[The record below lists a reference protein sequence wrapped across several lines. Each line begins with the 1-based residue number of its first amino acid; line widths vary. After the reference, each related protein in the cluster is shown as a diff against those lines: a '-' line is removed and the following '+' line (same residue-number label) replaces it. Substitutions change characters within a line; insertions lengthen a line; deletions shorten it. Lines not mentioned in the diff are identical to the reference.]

1 MTKTLEDAKKRLI
14 QEVRD
19 CGQDLIDR
27 AEKFIGDTDCMT
39 DLSIDI
45 RFNVAGED
53 APTITVSRE
62 YYPRPMVKR
71 YLGMGRTEGGN
82 GNE

>member
-1 MTKTLEDAKKRLI
+1 MAKKLADARKRLI
-14 QEVRD
+14 QDLKD
-19 CGQDLIDR
+19 CGQDLVNR
-27 AEKFIGDTDCMT
+27 AEDFIGDADCMT

-45 RFNVAGED
+45 RFNVAGEE

-62 YYPRPMVKR
+62 YYPKPMVKR
-71 YLGMGRTEGGN
+71 YLGMGPTEGGN